1 MIFRGECAANKRA
14 ILRRAHSNNFVSA
27 QPPSHH
33 RRSCHLFLHPIV
45 PLGLFFAG
53 ALLAGCQHPAR
64 QAIPPTVRVAA
75 VQCSSE
81 FGDVAANTRKLTE
94 LVKQAAENG
103 AKIVVLP
110 EASITGY
117 LSQDAKTNWLVAG
130 RPIEKAYVGRDP
142 APVAEPVPG
151 PSTRHFCQLA
161 KDLKIYLTIP
171 LVEVDFTDG
180 PEKPRY
186 FNTLCLASPQGEL
199 VAHYRKLKPWAY
211 AEKSWATDGNR
222 GLQTFDTEYGR
233 VGLAICFDI
242 YTVVPQYQ
250 SKDLW
255 TLLYPAAW
263 ADAEYPAEW
272 FYHKLPARVKQL
284 KHHLIAA
291 NWSVDGPQKWR
302 GYGFSVII
310 SREGKV
316 VAAAKSV
323 FGSDIVY
330 ADLPIRKPAPPI
342 H

>member
-1 MIFRGECAANKRA
+1 MIFRVECAANKRA
-14 ILRRAHSNNFVSA
+14 IPRRARSNNFVLA
-27 QPPSHH
+27 QSTSRH
-33 RRSCHLFLHPIV
+33 RRSCHLFRHHTVLV
-45 PLGLFFAG
+45 GLFLAG

-64 QAIPPTVRVAA
+64 QAFPPTVKVAA
-75 VQCSSE
+75 VQCSSA

-94 LVKQAAENG
+94 LVKLAARNG

-110 EASITGY
+110 EASISGY
-117 LSQDAKTNWLVAG
+117 LAQDAKTNWLVAG

-186 FNTLCLASPQGEL
+186 FNTLCLAGPQGEV

-233 VGLAICFDI
+233 VGLAICFDN

-250 SKDLW
+250 SKDER
-255 TLLYPAAW
+255 TLL
-263 ADAEYPAEW
+263 
-272 FYHKLPARVKQL
+272 
-284 KHHLIAA
+284 
-291 NWSVDGPQKWR
+291 
-302 GYGFSVII
+302 
-310 SREGKV
+310 
-316 VAAAKSV
+316 
-323 FGSDIVY
+323 
-330 ADLPIRKPAPPI
+330 
-342 H
+342 